1 MSESNQ
7 LRARWT
13 ESSDIPHSPGEGIRA
28 GRAVRV
34 WTAITIVILLANLSL
49 GVWYGVTT
57 GDWLKFLSHQ
67 LLSPIAAA
75 AYTVLGALV
84 VSNRPR
90 NPIGWLFM
98 VTGTSYALSAL
109 AAGLIV
115 YGSVLPVAISAS
127 LMELAQWL
135 DIWVWLPALILPTA
149 FVFLLFPDGHL
160 LSPRWRIV
168 AWAAGLGLLLTM
180 LGLALLPGPVESW
193 ATAAN
198 PYGLVGTEAAL
209 EIVLTVGT
217 VLLMLGTAGSVV
229 AVLVRFRRS
238 RGDEREQMKWLAYA
252 AAFIIFL
259 VFAAMSFWLS
269 GGAASPIMV
278 ELSIALTT
286 LAMLVIAIAASIAI
300 LRYHLYDIDIII
312 NRTVV
317 YGLMTGVVVAIY
329 GLVVGGASILF
340 QTQSNWV
347 VALIATGLVAVLF
360 QPIRERLQ
368 RGVNRLLYGQRD
380 EPFEVL
386 AELGQRLE
394 QSVTPA
400 SVYPTIVA
408 TVAEALRLPYVA
420 LQERAGADFV
430 TVESYGKPGG
440 DFETLPLAYQ
450 GELIGRLLVGR
461 RTPGEMLTAADQRLL
476 ENLARQAGAA
486 VYGARLTA
494 DLQRSRQQIVT
505 SREEERRRLR
515 RDLHDGLGPA
525 LASLL
530 LEARVLRR
538 TIPENPDAA
547 VALVEEMQGDIRGTI
562 EDIRRVVHEL
572 RPPAL
577 DDLGLIP
584 ALNVMASKVSR
595 GESGAPSEFH
605 VVVTAPD
612 DMPPLPA
619 AVEVAA
625 YRIIQEAL
633 ANVIHHAHAHSATVR
648 LALDDDLIVEVEDDG
663 IGFKSGRDGGLG
675 LHSMRER
682 AAELGGRC
690 TVSALPDGGTLV
702 RAMLPVGEM

>member
-1 MSESNQ
+1 M
-7 LRARWT
+7 A
-13 ESSDIPHSPGEGIRA
+13 A
-28 GRAVRV
+28 RAVRV
-34 WTAITIVILLANLSL
+34 WAVVTIVILLANLSL
-49 GVWYGVTT
+49 GVWYGATT
-57 GDWLKFLSHQ
+57 GDWRKFLSHQ

-75 AYTVLGALV
+75 AYTVLGVLV

-98 VTGTSYALSAL
+98 ATGTSYALSAL

-115 YGSVLPVAISAS
+115 YGSILPDALSAS
-127 LMELAQWL
+127 LTELAQWL
-135 DIWVWLPALILPTA
+135 DVWVWLPALILPTA

-180 LGLALLPGPVESW
+180 LSLALLPGPVESW
-193 ATAAN
+193 ATAVN
-198 PYGLVGTEAAL
+198 PYGLVGSEAAL

-217 VLLMLGTAGSVV
+217 VLLVLGTIGSVV
-229 AVLVRFRRS
+229 AVIVRFRRS
-238 RGDEREQMKWLAYA
+238 HGDEREQMKWLAYA
-252 AAFIIFL
+252 AAFIILL
-259 VFAAMSFWLS
+259 VLATTPFWVI
-269 GGAASPIMV
+269 GGTVNPIIA
-278 ELSIALTT
+278 ELSIAMTT

-317 YGLMTGVVVAIY
+317 YGLMTGVVIALY
-329 GLVVGGASILF
+329 GLVVGGASIMF

-394 QSVTPA
+394 RTVTPA

-420 LQERAGADFV
+420 LQERAGTDFV

-440 DFETLPLAYQ
+440 EVETLPLAYQ
-450 GELIGRLLVGR
+450 GEVIGRLLVGR

-486 VYGARLTA
+486 VHSARLTA

-515 RDLHDGLGPA
+515 RDLHDGMGPA

-547 VALVEEMQGDIRGTI
+547 VALVEEMQGDIRATI

-595 GESGAPSEFH
+595 GESGAPSELH
-605 VVVTAPD
+605 VVVTAPET
-612 DMPPLPA
+612 MPPLPA

-633 ANVIHHAHAHSATVR
+633 ANVIHHAQARCATVR
-648 LALDDDLIVEVEDDG
+648 LALDGDLIVEVEDDG

-675 LHSMRER
+675 MHSMRER

-702 RAMLPVGEM
+702 RATLPVGGM